1 MESRLVGD
9 KEPGEPEMGIWNGIG
24 HGSSSGI
31 VVRGR
36 KLNLDGEK
44 MSPFVIQ
51 MGNIEPSVILG
62 GALADV

>member
-1 MESRLVGD
+1 
-9 KEPGEPEMGIWNGIG
+9 MGIWNGIG